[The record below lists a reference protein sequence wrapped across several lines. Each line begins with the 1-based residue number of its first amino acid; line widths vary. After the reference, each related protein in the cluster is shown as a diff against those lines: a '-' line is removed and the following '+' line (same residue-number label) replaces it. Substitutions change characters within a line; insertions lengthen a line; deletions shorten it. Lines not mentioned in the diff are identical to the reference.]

1 MESMRMGIITW
12 LIFGA
17 IAGWIASMIFG
28 NNDRQG
34 WIGNIIVGIVGAIIG
49 GFIGNLI
56 FDHGVSG
63 FNISSFIIA
72 VVGALILLAAMKA
85 VTGRTT

>member
-1 MESMRMGIITW
+1 MGIITW

-17 IAGWIASMIFG
+17 LAGWVASLIFG
-28 NNDRQG
+28 NNNRQG
-34 WIGNIIVGIVGAIIG
+34 WIGNIVVGIVGAIIG

-63 FNISSFIIA
+63 FNISSFLIA
-72 VVGALILLAAMKA
+72 VVGALILLAAMRA
-85 VTGRTT
+85 VTGGRTT

>member
-1 MESMRMGIITW
+1 MGIVTW

-17 IAGWIASMIFG
+17 LAGWVASLLFG

-34 WIGNIIVGIVGAIIG
+34 WIGNIVVGIVGAIIG
-49 GFIGNLI
+49 GFIGNWV

-63 FNISSFIIA
+63 FNISSFAIA
-72 VVGALILLAAMKA
+72 VAGALILLFAMRA
-85 VTGRTT
+85 LTGRNA

>member
-1 MESMRMGIITW
+1 MGIISW

-17 IAGWIASMIFG
+17 LAGWIASLIFG

-34 WIGNIIVGIVGAIIG
+34 WIGNIAVGIVGAIIG

-63 FNISSFIIA
+63 FNISSFVIA
-72 VVGALILLAAMKA
+72 VVGALVLLFGMKA
-85 VTGRTT
+85 VSGKSA

>member
-1 MESMRMGIITW
+1 MGIVTW

-17 IAGWIASMIFG
+17 LAGWVASLLFG

-34 WIGNIIVGIVGAIIG
+34 WIGNIVVGIVGAIIG
-49 GFIGNLI
+49 GFIGSRI

-63 FNISSFIIA
+63 FNISSFAIA
-72 VVGALILLAAMKA
+72 VVGALILLFGMRM
-85 VTGRTT
+85 VTGRNA